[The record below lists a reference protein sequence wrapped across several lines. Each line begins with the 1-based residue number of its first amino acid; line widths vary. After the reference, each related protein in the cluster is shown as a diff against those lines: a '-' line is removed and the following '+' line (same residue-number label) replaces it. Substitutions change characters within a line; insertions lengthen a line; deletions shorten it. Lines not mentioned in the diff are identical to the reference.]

1 MKKRG
6 FTLVEILLVIIIVG
20 ILAAITIPRII
31 YDRRIAQIAACSANI
46 SAINSQLELWRL
58 NEGAYP
64 SPLSALF
71 NSQSYFPDASAPACP
86 FTSAYSLGT
95 NNRITPHTH

>member
-20 ILAAITIPRII
+20 ILAAITVPRII
-31 YDRRIAQIAACSANI
+31 YDKKTAQIAACKANV

-64 SPLSALF
+64 SPLASIF
-71 NSQSYFPDASAPACP
+71 SSESYFPDASAPACP
-86 FTSAYSLGT
+86 FGSAYAIGANS
-95 NNRITPHTH
+95 RITPHTH